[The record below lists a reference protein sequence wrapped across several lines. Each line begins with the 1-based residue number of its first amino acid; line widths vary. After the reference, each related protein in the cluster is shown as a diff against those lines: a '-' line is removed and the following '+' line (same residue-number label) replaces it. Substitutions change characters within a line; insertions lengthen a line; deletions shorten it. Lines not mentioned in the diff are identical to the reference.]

1 MPDPQTIEQLGTT
14 VERWDKELGAYMK
27 QAESWKKE
35 TEDIYNT
42 FMLTD
47 KQGNISKESEPA
59 RFNPLWSNTETT
71 GPSIFAKEPA
81 IVVERRHKD
90 PDEIGRLAGMV
101 IERATSADL
110 ESDDLEDTFTRT
122 LLDYML
128 AGRGAPWV
136 RYDPDIRT
144 TEVPLTVQTKG
155 NGKTKT
161 THYMDG
167 DGKEVM
173 DDDAMEKEDGNFV
186 RVDEDV
192 VSERAPLDYIHRND
206 FAHKPANTW
215 AELKRSGWV
224 AKRVMMTK
232 KEVVKRFGKEFSN
245 IPVDH
250 MPEGWTED
258 ADDNESTRLVAM
270 AEVWEIWDAQ
280 DHMVHWICRG
290 YKEKALKSMQD
301 PLGLRDFFPCPKP
314 AYGTLNNKT
323 LIPAPDYRQ
332 YRALAQEVDRLTER
346 IKDISNQIKLR
357 GFYDSS
363 MESIG
368 TALEPGGPDDMMIP
382 VSNMSQYT
390 DAGSVGNK
398 VMNVVQWLPIE
409 QLIEVLR
416 GLYESREQAKNDL
429 YEISGISDL
438 LRGQVDPREK
448 LGQSRIKGQFA
459 TIRIDA
465 RRRTFDKMIRD
476 TLRIKAEIIA
486 EHFDPMTLKE
496 MSGWEFLPE
505 VIRIKEQEAE
515 GAQMMQE
522 YQQQAQQAQMQGQQ
536 PPPPPEVVQPGTSDQ
551 LWQQVVDLLQTD
563 KMRGFRIDIE
573 TDSTV
578 ELDATD
584 MQQQRVEFLESA
596 GSFMERSI
604 PVIQADPAMAPLLGE
619 MLLFTVRGFKAGR
632 SLESNFEE
640 FVDKLKQAADN
651 PQPDEQ
657 QPPPDPEAEAKA
669 EMLQTKTAQL
679 QQDGQFKQQ
688 MQQVEAQTKM
698 QHQQGEMQQQQG
710 ELQLQQIIAS
720 IKEQEGMTD
729 LEIQQLDK
737 AITEQRLKN
746 EKQRGTMQ

>member
-1 MPDPQTIEQLGTT
+1 ME
-14 VERWDKELGAYMK
+14 ERNRGHFQHVHADG
-27 QAESWKKE
+27 QAGQ
-35 TEDIYNT
+35 Y
-42 FMLTD
+42 L
-47 KQGNISKESEPA
+47 QGITSLPA
-59 RFNPLWSNTETT
+59 SIRYGQIPETT
-71 GPSIFAKEPA
+71 GPSIFAKEPV

-90 PDEIGRLAGMV
+90 PDEIGRLAGLV

-110 ESDDLEDTFTRT
+110 EGDDLEDTFTRT

-128 AGRGAPWV
+128 AGRGVPWV

-144 TEVPLTVQTKG
+144 TEAPLTVQTKG
-155 NGKTKT
+155 KGKAKT
-161 THYMDG
+161 TQYMDG
-167 DGKEVM
+167 DKEVM
-173 DDDAMEKEDGNFV
+173 ESDTMEKEDGSRV
-186 RVDEDV
+186 RIDEDV
-192 VSERAPLDYIHRND
+192 ISERAPLDYIHRDD
-206 FAHKPANTW
+206 FAHKPVKTW

-232 KEVVKRFGKEFSN
+232 KEVVKRFGKEFAN
-245 IPVDH
+245 IPVEH
-250 MPEGWTED
+250 MPEGWAED
-258 ADDNESTRLVAM
+258 SDENETTRLVAM
-270 AEVWEIWDAQ
+270 AEVWEIWDAS
-280 DHMVHWICRG
+280 DHMVHWICRN
-290 YKEKALKSMQD
+290 YKDKALKSMKD
-301 PLGLRDFFPCPKP
+301 PLMLRDFFPCPKP

-332 YRALAQEVDRLTER
+332 YRALAEEVDRLTER
-346 IKDISNQIKLR
+346 IKDISNQIRLR
-357 GFYDSS
+357 GFYDST
-363 MESIG
+363 MEGLG
-368 TALEPGGPDDMMIP
+368 TALSASGTEDVMIP

-390 DAGSVGNK
+390 DAGSTGNK
-398 VMNVVQWLPIE
+398 TMNVVQWLPID

-416 GLYESREQAKNDL
+416 GLYEAREKAKQDL

-459 TIRIDA
+459 TIRIDK

-505 VIRIKEQEAE
+505 VARIKEQEAE
-515 GAQMMQE
+515 GQQMMQQ
-522 YQQQAQQAQMQGQQ
+522 YQQQAQMAQMQGQQ
-536 PPPPPEVVQPGTSDQ
+536 PPQPPQIVQPGTSDQ
-551 LWQQVVDLLQTD
+551 LWQQVIDLLQKD

-604 PVIQADPAMAPLLGE
+604 PVIQADPSMAPLLGE

-640 FVDKLKQAADN
+640 FVDNLKQAADN
-651 PQPDEQ
+651 PQQQQ

-669 EMLQTKTAQL
+669 QMIQAKTQQI

-688 MQQVEAQTKM
+688 MQQVEGQAK
-698 QHQQGEMQQQQG
+698 MQQQQG
-710 ELQLQQIIAS
+710 ELQEQQGDLQLQQIIAK
-720 IKEQEGMTD
+720 ITQQEGMTD

-746 EKQRGTMQ
+746 EKQRGMMQ